1 MSILNPIVFVVHPD
15 ATRRASLEALTRR
28 AGWATE
34 NLDSAAALLA
44 SSARGMPSCLIMDI
58 GSSNHASLDL
68 MPTLTSQRK
77 ETPII
82 ATAENGDVPMT
93 VQAMRAGAIEFLARP
108 LTDDVLVPAIRYA
121 LARSR
126 AILEQMAALGELRN
140 RYNSLSTRERE
151 VMARVVTGH
160 LNKRI
165 GAALGISEITVKAH
179 RGKVMRKMQAGS
191 VAHLVA
197 MALRL
202 ELRIDPPSRSPHPG
216 HELFD
221 WSRLVQPSLAT
232 QLRGW

>member
-1 MSILNPIVFVVHPD
+1 MSILNAIVFVVHPD
-15 ATRRASLEALTRR
+15 ATRRASLEAANRR
-28 AGWATE
+28 AGWTTQP
-34 NLDSAAALLA
+34 LDSAAVLLA
-44 SSARGMPSCLIMDI
+44 SSPLTVPSCLIMDI
-58 GSSNHASLDL
+58 GSPNHASLDL
-68 MPTLTSQRK
+68 LPTLTRQRK
-77 ETPII
+77 EMPII

-93 VQAMRAGAIEFLARP
+93 VQAMRAGAIEFLASP
-108 LTDDVLVPAIRYA
+108 FTDDVLPAIRYA

-140 RYNSLSTRERE
+140 RYNSLSPRERE

-179 RGKVMRKMQAGS
+179 RGKVMRKMQAES
-191 VAHLVA
+191 VAELVA

-202 ELRIDPPSRSPHPG
+202 ELPIDPPKRSAHPG
-216 HELFD
+216 HASFE